1 MNTLMTNETKVIGN
15 NKCTSC
21 LPYLIYI
28 LFEATE
34 KILTFSCQFS
44 LGPQKAEKSLT
55 G

>member
-15 NKCTSC
+15 NKCTSS

-34 KILTFSCQFS
+34 KILTFSCQVS
-44 LGPQKAEKSLT
+44 LGAHKAKKSLA